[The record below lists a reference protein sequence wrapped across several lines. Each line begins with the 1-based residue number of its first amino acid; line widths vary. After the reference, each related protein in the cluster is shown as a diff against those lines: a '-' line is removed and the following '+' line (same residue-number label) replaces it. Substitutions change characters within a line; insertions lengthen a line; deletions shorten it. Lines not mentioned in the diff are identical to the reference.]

1 MSDFNELINSTK
13 PTLVDFYADWC
24 SPCKMMSPIIDETK
38 KDLGG
43 NATILK
49 VNIDNNASVA
59 NKYGIRSIPTLVLFK
74 EGEIVWRQS
83 GVPSKSLIVESV
95 KKYISTHFTNEN
107 IIKIGKSDEN
117 TKLIP
122 NVKDN
127 EKIALYLVSGSPHTE
142 IQERRPGNVS
152 L

>member
-83 GVPSKSLIVESV
+83 GVPAKNLIVETV
-95 KKYISTHFTNEN
+95 RKFI
-107 IIKIGKSDEN
+107 
-117 TKLIP
+117 
-122 NVKDN
+122 
-127 EKIALYLVSGSPHTE
+127 
-142 IQERRPGNVS
+142 
-152 L
+152 